1 MTWMYGED
9 WEYADSRLADT
20 VVCHNGKPFYVS
32 RILPDMTAAGID
44 LVANKDV
51 TVPAVELELTPVK
64 LGYCNFNKKAYYV
77 CRIPSRRYKQ
87 GLRKDNM
94 LCRALSGAPARLE
107 YAQLAN
113 TIMNVFPDFKKC
125 LDSVAVLHSMAWHR
139 DWAMD
144 KGGSVYYRGTDVVG
158 SLVEGKVVLSTQYTY
173 LKEALAE
180 VT

>member
-20 VVCHNGKPFYVS
+20 VVCHNGRPFYVH
-32 RILPDMTAAGID
+32 RIMPAMVAMGID
-44 LVANKDV
+44 LVSNKDV
-51 TVPAVELELTPVK
+51 SVPAVELELTPVK
-64 LGYCNFNKKAYYV
+64 LGYCNFNKKAFYV

-94 LCRALSGAPARLE
+94 RCTALNGGAARLE

-113 TIMNVFPDFKKC
+113 TIMGVFPDFQKC
-125 LDSVAVLHSMAWHR
+125 IDNVVNLHSMAWNR

-144 KGGSVYYRGTDVVG
+144 KLGFVYYRGTDIVG
-158 SLVEGKVVLSTQYTY
+158 SLVDGKVVLSTQFAY

>member
-9 WEYADSRLADT
+9 WEYADSRLSDT
-20 VVCHNGKPFYVS
+20 VVCHNGRPFYVH
-32 RILPDMTAAGID
+32 RILQGMVALGID
-44 LVANKDV
+44 LVHNKDAS
-51 TVPAVELELTPVK
+51 VPAIELELTPVK
-64 LGYCNFNKKAYYV
+64 LGYCNFNRKAYYV

-94 LCRALSGAPARLE
+94 SCRALSGAPARLE
-107 YAQLAN
+107 YSQLTN
-113 TIMNVFPDFKKC
+113 TIIGVFPDFQKC
-125 LDSVAVLHSMAWHR
+125 VANVANLHSMAWHR

-144 KGGSVYYRGTDVVG
+144 KAGCVYYRGTDIVG
-158 SLVEGKVVLSTQYTY
+158 HIVEGKVVLATQFTH

>member
-20 VVCHNGKPFYVS
+20 VVCHNGRPFHVS
-32 RILPDMTAAGID
+32 HITAVMTAYGTD
-44 LVANKDV
+44 LVSGKV
-51 TVPAVELELTPVK
+51 VEIPARELELTPVK
-64 LGYCNFNKKAYYV
+64 LGYCNFNKKAFYV

-94 LCRALSGAPARLE
+94 LCKALSGAAARLE

-113 TIMNVFPDFKKC
+113 TIMGVFPDFKKC
-125 LDSVAVLHSMAWHR
+125 VASVTALHSMAWHR

-144 KGGSVYYRGTDVVG
+144 KDGRVYYRGTDIVG
-158 SLVEGKVVLSTQYTY
+158 SLVEGKVVLSTQFAY